1 MGESLSVILV
11 YHPFWCA
18 VFQYPG
24 VGASYVPCP
33 LPRSRSSIMSWVQ
46 DVLRSLSLSEMQFFF
61 FLGLCPNVLNL
72 LFSPSVEDFK

>member
-61 FLGLCPNVLNL
+61 FSWPL
-72 LFSPSVEDFK
+72 S